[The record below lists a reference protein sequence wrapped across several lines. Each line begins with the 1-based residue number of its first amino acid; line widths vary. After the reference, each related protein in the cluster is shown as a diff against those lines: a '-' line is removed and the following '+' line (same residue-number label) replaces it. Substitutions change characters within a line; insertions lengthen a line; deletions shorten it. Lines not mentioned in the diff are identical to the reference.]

1 MSLRPDDSTPI
12 SRKARPMLVVSLVLV
27 GIAALLHVYI
37 FVLESLR
44 WTEPATRKTFG
55 TSELEAETTRGLAYN
70 QGFYNLFLAIGT
82 IVGIVFLIA
91 GSTGIGAALVFAS
104 AGSMLLASLVLITSD
119 RTKARAAIVQGTAPL
134 LGLIA
139 LVIALA
145 V

>member
-1 MSLRPDDSTPI
+1 
-12 SRKARPMLVVSLVLV
+12 MLVVSLILV
-27 GIAALLHVYI
+27 GIAALVHVYI

-44 WTEPATRKTFG
+44 WTEPSTRKTFG
-55 TSELEAETTRGLAYN
+55 TSELEAETTLGMAYN

-82 IVGIVFLIA
+82 IVGIVFLIT

-119 RTKARAAIVQGTAPL
+119 RTKARPAVVQGLPPL

-145 V
+145 L

>member
-1 MSLRPDDSTPI
+1 
-12 SRKARPMLVVSLVLV
+12 MLVVSLVLV

-37 FVLESLR
+37 IVLESLR
-44 WTEPATRKTFG
+44 WTDPATRKTFG
-55 TSELEAETTRGLAYN
+55 TSELEAETTRGMAYN

-82 IVGIVFLIA
+82 IVGIVFLIT

-119 RTKARAAIVQGTAPL
+119 RTKARAAIVQGTTPL